1 MLVSRQWLHG
11 FLDVCL
17 VCLLR
22 DRRDYGL
29 GLIQRLQDAGFG
41 ELPAGSLYPALVR
54 LEAAGLI
61 TGSRESSSTGP
72 PRKYFELTPEG
83 HIAASSGES
92 QWRSFRAQMDRVVI
106 GADRPVGPS

>member
-1 MLVSRQWLHG
+1 MLVARQWLHG

-61 TGSRESSSTGP
+61 TGSRESSTETHPP
-72 PRKYFELTPEG
+72 PR
-83 HIAASSGES
+83 
-92 QWRSFRAQMDRVVI
+92 RRAL
-106 GADRPVGPS
+106 AE